1 MNNIEN
7 VNATQ
12 NPNVTNTASTNVTN
26 QAVSVVSPAV
36 QPAVTNTNP
45 VQAVTS
51 GVTSPN
57 VTQQA
62 VQPAVTT
69 NVTSGLN
76 MPNIVNPL
84 EIKAS
89 DIKEEIAPIKVKK
102 EIDDEPKEKGPSEY
116 ALKLQKALDD
126 YKPPSKFQMNFTIF
140 MFIIIILFALF
151 LPEIS
156 NYITF
161 VLGGGNQPLPQ
172 DPVNGILNCKLETV
186 TSNLDKT
193 FTRKFTYE
201 ENKLK
206 KVELET
212 TTRGDITL
220 DEETLDNLYN
230 ECEMIRNSVENVTAS
245 VSIKCNYKEG
255 LLIEKEIFNLQ
266 SFDTKLIE
274 SSYAEAGRTVL
285 EFDYDADIDVIMKS
299 MRQAGFTCSKESN
312 E

>member
-1 MNNIEN
+1 MNNNEN

-12 NPNVTNTASTNVTN
+12 NPNVTNNTTVTNVTN
-26 QAVSVVSPAV
+26 ASVASTATSVNV
-36 QPAVTNTNP
+36 QTAVTP
-45 VQAVTS
+45 VVTS
-51 GVTSPN
+51 TNSE
-57 VTQQA
+57 QA
-62 VQPAVTT
+62 VQPSVTT
-69 NVTSGLN
+69 NGLN
-76 MPNIVNPL
+76 MPSIVNPL
-84 EIKAS
+84 EIKAA

-126 YKPPSKFQMNFTIF
+126 YKPPSKFQTNFTIF

-172 DPVNGILNCKLETV
+172 DPVTGVLNCKLETV

-220 DEETLDNLYN
+220 DEEILDNLYN
-230 ECEMIRNSVENVTAS
+230 KCETIMNSVESATAS

-255 LLIEKEIFNLQ
+255 LLVEKEIFNLQ
-266 SFDTKLIE
+266 SFDPKTIE
-274 SSYAEAGRTVL
+274 SAYAEAGRTIL

-299 MRQAGFTCSKESN
+299 MRQAGFTCSKEGN
-312 E
+312 N